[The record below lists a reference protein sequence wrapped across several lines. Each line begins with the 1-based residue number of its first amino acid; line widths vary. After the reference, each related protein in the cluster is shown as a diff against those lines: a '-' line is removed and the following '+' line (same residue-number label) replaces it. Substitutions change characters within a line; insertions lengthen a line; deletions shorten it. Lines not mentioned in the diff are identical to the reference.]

1 MIRVLIID
9 DSPLICSILTE
20 VLNGAGDI
28 EVVGVAGDPVD
39 ARQKIKVLKPD
50 VLTLDV
56 EMPKMDGITFLKNLM
71 RLHPMPVVMISTLT
85 EQGADITM
93 TALSL
98 GAVDYLAKPT
108 GSLGGDLSEY
118 SLEII
123 SKVRAAAQA
132 NVENIRPA
140 KRVPKMPAANQ
151 SSYSAMSNYL
161 VAIGASTGG
170 VEAIK
175 QLVAEIPASC
185 PPIVIV
191 QHIPPAFSKSY
202 ADRLNRE
209 FSPQVQ
215 EVGDHQEIL
224 PGNIY
229 IAPGDFHLTLTRDR
243 SGQLYSKL
251 DQSERVRRHRP
262 SVDVLFESVAKLMG
276 GRCCAALLTGMGDDG
291 ARGLLKLKEA
301 GAYTIIQDKA
311 TSVVWGMPGV
321 AAKMNAHCTELPL
334 EDIASRL
341 MAKSSK
347 RVA

>member
-1 MIRVLIID
+1 MIRVLIVD
-9 DSPLICSILTE
+9 DSPLICSILSE
-20 VLNGAGDI
+20 VLNGASDI
-28 EVVGVAGDPVD
+28 SVVGVAEDPVD
-39 ARQKIKVLKPD
+39 ARQKIKELKPD

-93 TALSL
+93 KALSL

-108 GSLGGDLSEY
+108 GSQDGNLAEY
-118 SLEII
+118 SLDII
-123 SKVRAAAQA
+123 NKVRAAAMA
-132 NVENIRPA
+132 NVDNARPII
-140 KRVPKMPAANQ
+140 KKPKMPAANH
-151 SSYSAMSNYL
+151 SSYLPMSNYL

-175 QLVAEIPASC
+175 ELVSTIPERC

-209 FSPQVQ
+209 FAPQVQ
-215 EVGDHQEIL
+215 EVGDNQAIL

-229 IAPGDFHLTLTRDR
+229 IAPGDFHLTLAKDR
-243 SGQLYSKL
+243 SGQLFSKL
-251 DQSERVRRHRP
+251 NQSERVRRHRP
-262 SVDVLFESVAKLMG
+262 SVDVLFESVASVMG

-291 ARGLLKLKEA
+291 AHGLLKLKEA

-321 AAKMNAHCTELPL
+321 ASKLNAHCIELPL
-334 EDIASRL
+334 DKITNAL
-341 MAKSSK
+341 LTKSSK

>member
-1 MIRVLIID
+1 MIRVLIVD

-85 EQGADITM
+85 EQGADVTM

-108 GSLGGDLSEY
+108 GNQGGDLSEY

-123 SKVRAAAQA
+123 NKVRAAAQA
-132 NVENIRPA
+132 KVENTRPV
-140 KRVPKMPAANQ
+140 KRGPKMSAANL
-151 SSYSAMSNYL
+151 SSYSPMSNYL

-175 QLVAEIPASC
+175 QLVAEIPVNC

-209 FSPQVQ
+209 FAPQIQ

-229 IAPGDFHLTLTRDR
+229 IAPGDFHLTLTRDG

-262 SVDVLFESVAKLMG
+262 SVDVLFESIEKLMG

-321 AAKMNAHCTELPL
+321 AAKMNAHCIELSL
-334 EDIASRL
+334 EDITRSL
-341 MAKSSK
+341 MMKSSK
-347 RVA
+347 RIA